1 VKFTKSGNYFVIR
14 LIKGEEIVEELVN
27 FCSQN
32 AVKSGYFSA
41 IGAVDSA
48 KIGFYDLNKKEFN
61 FKNFNKPYEIA
72 SLIGN
77 ISQVDGRP
85 FLHIHTV
92 LSDEN
97 FTCIGGHLE
106 EAVVGAT
113 CEVYLVDLGMNI
125 ERKYDNGIGLKLLDF
140 Q

>member
-1 VKFTKSGNYFVIR
+1 VKFAKSGNYFVIR

-27 FCSQN
+27 FCSQR
-32 AVKSGYFSA
+32 AVKSGYFWA

-61 FKNFNKPYEIA
+61 FKKFNAPYEIA
-72 SLIGN
+72 SLVGN
-77 ISQVDGRP
+77 ISQVDGKP

-106 EAVVGAT
+106 EAVVGVT
-113 CEVYLVDLGMNI
+113 CEVYLVDSGINI
-125 ERKYDNGIGLKLLDF
+125 ERKFDQEIGLKLLDF

>member
-1 VKFTKSGNYFVIR
+1 MKFTKSSNSFVIR
-14 LIKGEEIVEELVN
+14 LVKGEEIVEALVN

-32 AVKSGYFSA
+32 AVKSGYFWA

-61 FKNFNKPYEIA
+61 FKKFNAPYEIA

-77 ISQVDGRP
+77 ISQVDGGP
-85 FLHIHTV
+85 FLHIHTI

-113 CEVYLVDLGMNI
+113 CEVYLIDLGMKI
-125 ERKYDNGIGLKLLDF
+125 ERKYDKEIGLKLLDL
-140 Q
+140 